1 MGVLFILQKG
11 VKGMQTVEES
21 TQNKLIEKMTDSV
34 NALNVNFARV
44 EGKIDSALELKKD
57 VGLLSE
63 KVDTVKTESGNTA
76 TELKNAK
83 EDIQILFRKS
93 KEREQKADTDRKWLI
108 GTIISVL
115 ALGLTVLGIGIAAIN
130 LIVK

>member
-1 MGVLFILQKG
+1 
-11 VKGMQTVEES
+11 MQTIEES

-34 NALNVNFARV
+34 NNLNVNFARV

-57 VGLLSE
+57 VGLLSQ
-63 KVDTVKTESGNTA
+63 KVDDYKSESSTTA

-93 KEREQKADTDRKWLI
+93 KEREQKSDTDRKWLI
-108 GTIISVL
+108 GTIIAVVG
-115 ALGLTVLGIGIAAIN
+115 LGLTVLSISVAAIN
-130 LIVK
+130 LIAKFN

>member
-1 MGVLFILQKG
+1 
-11 VKGMQTVEES
+11 MQTVEES

-63 KVDTVKTESGNTA
+63 KVDAIKTESGNTV

-93 KEREQKADTDRKWLI
+93 KEREQKSDTDRKWLI
-108 GTIISVL
+108 GTIISVF
-115 ALGLTVLGIGIAAIN
+115 ALGLTVIGIGIAAIN
-130 LIVK
+130 LIIK

>member
-1 MGVLFILQKG
+1 
-11 VKGMQTVEES
+11 MQTVEES

-63 KVDTVKTESGNTA
+63 KVDTIKTESSTTVN
-76 TELKNAK
+76 ELKNAK
-83 EDIQILFRKS
+83 EDIQILFNKS
-93 KEREQKADTDRKWLI
+93 RERDKKADTDRKWLI
-108 GTIISVL
+108 GAIISV
-115 ALGLTVLGIGIAAIN
+115 AGLGLTVLGLGVAAIN
-130 LIVK
+130 LIIK